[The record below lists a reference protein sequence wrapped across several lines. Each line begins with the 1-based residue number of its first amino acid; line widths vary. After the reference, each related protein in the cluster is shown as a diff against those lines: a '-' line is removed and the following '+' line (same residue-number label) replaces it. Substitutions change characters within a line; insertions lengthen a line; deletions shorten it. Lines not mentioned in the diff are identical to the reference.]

1 MGVHR
6 FEDLDAY
13 KLSRELRDIVIPLT
27 YTQPLVRYGD
37 LCDDLRRATRSAPS
51 NIAEG
56 FGRWHRRDFIRFL
69 RIACSSLNE
78 TKSHLGEVKVL
89 NAMANDIRERCEE
102 LASRAAA
109 ATTAPIKSLGG

>member
-1 MGVHR
+1 MPGDAICAVEHR
-6 FEDLDAY
+6 GRLW
-13 KLSRELRDIVIPLT
+13 PL
-27 YTQPLVRYGD
+27 
-37 LCDDLRRATRSAPS
+37 AP
-51 NIAEG
+51 A
-56 FGRWHRRDFIRFL
+56 DFIRFL